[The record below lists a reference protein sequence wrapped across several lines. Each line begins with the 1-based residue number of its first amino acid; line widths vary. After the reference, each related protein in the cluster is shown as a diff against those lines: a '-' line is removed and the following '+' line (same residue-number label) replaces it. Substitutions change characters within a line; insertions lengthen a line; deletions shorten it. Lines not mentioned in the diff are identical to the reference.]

1 MSTTTIAG
9 RSSPVALILHERRGN
24 WARSLRPR
32 MGDLPIRWFESRST
46 ADLLDAARGL
56 TAPVVLIDLG
66 EEPYGPLEDLTRLID
81 VSPSA
86 RVLILD
92 PWERPEVGESAR
104 ALGASHR
111 ISGFVPP
118 TEVAELL
125 ARWVLLAAEETDRQG
140 WSRPLPAD
148 PARQPLAWIDELI
161 EEVRRALPPSY

>member
-1 MSTTTIAG
+1 MTTSSPEG
-9 RSSPVALILHERRGN
+9 SSPVALILHERRGN
-24 WARSLRPR
+24 WARSLRSR

-46 ADLLDAARGL
+46 ADLLAAARGL

-81 VSPSA
+81 LAPSA

-92 PWERPEVGESAR
+92 PWERPEVSESVR
-104 ALGASHR
+104 ALGATHS

-118 TEVAELL
+118 TEVADLL
-125 ARWVLLAAEETDRQG
+125 ARWVSLAAEETDRQG

-161 EEVRRALPPSY
+161 AEAQKALPPG